1 MPVMPSAR
9 QYDILQ
15 LLAGRGPA
23 DLSAFHKK
31 SVQVCWS
38 RGWIAKHGPSAW
50 FARRVRQAY
59 HITDAGHD
67 ALARYRRTAGGE
79 GNDAQTTAPARR
91 P

>member
-1 MPVMPSAR
+1 MPVTPSDR
-9 QYDILQ
+9 QHDILH
-15 LLAGRGPA
+15 LLSRGGPA

-59 HITDAGHD
+59 HITDAGHE
-67 ALARYRRTAGGE
+67 ALARYRRAAGGE
-79 GNDAQTTAPARR
+79 GNDAQATAPAHRT
-91 P
+91 